1 MRRNVLRYSFWAL
14 LLLSAANA
22 ITAQAAVNRNLG
34 LLNPGRAVSLRLK
47 DDQVISDVELQSID
61 QNSLSYK
68 KGAMAV
74 KIERSLV
81 FRARQG
87 DAFYSDLP
95 LSAEDHARFN
105 GYVDYINERGDII
118 VDTDDTQYIGVITS
132 ENETLMTIRTRSA
145 SYDVEKRKIA
155 AWRKDGV
162 WYGDE
167 NARQEP
173 KGSLF
178 AMQPYLDKKR
188 TFNFAL
194 MLSGPW
200 SVLPQFGLG
209 VGTNV
214 NWPVFGGVRG
224 ALGYIFVDANT
235 LGMAAQ
241 ASAYL
246 NVNLVSFGA
255 SRLFAGSSYIWRG
268 GMVMDYAYGSTGPS
282 YRGNQVS
289 GTITQNTYS
298 VHLGLKYKNLMF
310 EGGVELPISSRQDFR
325 RPVNADPADLVEIER
340 GVGRAKSSLDTFES
354 ISRVYANVSL
364 MF

>member
-1 MRRNVLRYSFWAL
+1 LWAL
-14 LLLSAANA
+14 LLLSAATT
-22 ITAQAAVNRNLG
+22 IKAQAAVNRNLG
-34 LLNPGRAVSLRLK
+34 LLNPGKAVSLRLN
-47 DDQVISDVELQSID
+47 DDQVIADVELQSID
-61 QNSLSYK
+61 QTSLVYK
-68 KGAMAV
+68 KGAMSV
-74 KIERSLV
+74 KIDRSLV

-95 LSAEDHARFN
+95 LSAEDHNRFN
-105 GYVDYINERGDII
+105 SYIDYINERGDII
-118 VDTDDTQYIGVITS
+118 VDADDSQYIGTITG
-132 ENETLMTIRTRSA
+132 ENDSLMTIRTRTA

-162 WYGDE
+162 WHGDE

-178 AMQPYLDKKR
+178 AMQPFLDKRR

-214 NWPVFGGVRG
+214 NWPVFGGIRG
-224 ALGYIFVDANT
+224 ALGYIWVDTNT
-235 LGMAAQ
+235 MGMAAQ

-246 NVNLVSFGA
+246 NLNLVSFGA
-255 SRLFAGSSYIWRG
+255 SRLFVGSSYIWRG
-268 GMVMDYAYGSTGPS
+268 GMVIDYAYGSSGAS
-282 YRGNQVS
+282 YRGNQVN

-298 VHLGLKYKNLMF
+298 IHLGLKYKNLMF
-310 EGGVELPISSRQDFR
+310 EGGVEMPISSKQDFQ
-325 RPVNADPADLVEIER
+325 RPINAATTDLTEIER
-340 GVGRAKSSLDTFES
+340 GVGRVKSSLDTFES
-354 ISRVYANVSL
+354 ISRVYANVSW